1 MMVKIETLLDTRPNE
16 VPTESKFLLKF
27 DHEKLARSK
36 IHDQTYLVVTMEAAI
51 KTGQRT
57 GTIDGRHR
65 RVHKKHI
72 MNMSRRARL
81 GIPEAEEIICFGGLA
96 SWSI

>member
-1 MMVKIETLLDTRPNE
+1 MKRSWTPDLLNE
-16 VPTESKFLLKF
+16 VLKESEFRLEF
-27 DHEKLARSK
+27 DHGKVGQSNTHDK
-36 IHDQTYLVVTMEAAI
+36 ICCVVTMEAAT